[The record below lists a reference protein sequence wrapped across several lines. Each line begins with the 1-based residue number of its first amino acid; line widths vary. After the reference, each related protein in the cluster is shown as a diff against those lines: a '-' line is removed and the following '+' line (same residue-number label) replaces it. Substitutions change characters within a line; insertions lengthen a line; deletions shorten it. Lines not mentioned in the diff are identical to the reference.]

1 MKTKMMIGA
10 LAVSALML
18 MAACGSSNS
27 SIEDRRKADTVGKF
41 GWIFEGWACQPDA
54 VAGKGVPPSK
64 YCDWPENEDK
74 PRDYLYI
81 KVAAA
86 PSRAAVRENNI
97 AMKLSTCRQASKDQV
112 DADGLAKVLGSIL
125 SKTSGVVDGR
135 STGFA
140 IMSKVKG
147 RISGTGIYDCCSI
160 DNKTGACAD
169 PTKGEPEKWESCMC
183 VGYIKYPGGQ
193 AAFESKATELAKE
206 HEAN

>member
-1 MKTKMMIGA
+1 MKKTAVIMAVLATFA
-10 LAVSALML
+10 LSA
-18 MAACGSSNS
+18 CSGGGTNS
-27 SIEDRRKADTVGKF
+27 RRDATTTGEF

-54 VAGKGVPPSK
+54 VAGKGNPPSV
-64 YCDWPENEDK
+64 YCNWDENKEK

-81 KVAAA
+81 KVAGA
-86 PSRAAVRENNI
+86 PSKAALKENNI
-97 AMKLSTCRQASKDQV
+97 AMKLATCRQASKDQV

-183 VGYIKYPGGQ
+183 VGYIKYPGGK